1 MEILGVGGGEL
12 IVILLIALVVAGPQR
27 MIRWSYVLGTYASKL
42 RAAWSNAAAA
52 LQREFD
58 EAGVDIQVPKDIP
71 TRQNISKEINRAVAP
86 YVQQMREPVTTLNQ
100 EISTVKSTLQPAP
113 NGNDVPLVDKSARPP
128 DEQPKAPADFGTWS
142 ASSSESQEG
151 GAA

>member
-42 RAAWSNAAAA
+42 RSAWSNAAAA

-86 YVQQMREPVTTLNQ
+86 YVQQIREPISTLNQ

-113 NGNDVPLVDKSARPP
+113 KDDSIALVNKPASPP
-128 DEQPKAPADFGTWS
+128 DQLPKAPSDFGTWS
-142 ASSSESQEG
+142 ASSSESQDG